1 MVEKID
7 KTVLVV
13 DDEPDIRLYI
23 KTVLENAGFDVSVAG
38 NGKEALDRMTEKKP
52 DVISLDLV
60 MPKMSGLKFYR
71 YIQKNKDRAGIPV
84 VVVTAHAK
92 DEFGKAD
99 LDKIRA
105 AKSKGGTMLVVEKPI
120 EPVNYVNA
128 IRRALGMD
136 EIASEETSE
145 KDVLRVKLKDKMK
158 NADRKT
164 LEDALR
170 ILEEGSDGPGTDR

>member
-1 MVEKID
+1 MVEKAK

-13 DDEPDIRLYI
+13 DDEPDIRLYM
-23 KTVLENAGFDVSVAG
+23 KTVLENAGFDVSVAA

-71 YIQKNKDRAGIPV
+71 YIQKNKDRADVPV

-99 LDKIRA
+99 LEKIRA
-105 AKSKGGTMLVVEKPI
+105 AKTGDGKMVVVEKPI
-120 EPVNYVNA
+120 DPVDYVNA

-136 EIASEETSE
+136 ELASEATSE
-145 KDVLRVKLKDKMK
+145 KDVLRVKLKEKMK
-158 NADRKT
+158 TADREA
-164 LEDALR
+164 LENALR
-170 ILEEGSDGPGTDR
+170 ILEEGTDS

>member
-1 MVEKID
+1 MVDETK

-13 DDEPDIRLYI
+13 DDEPDIRLYM
-23 KTVLENAGFDVSVAG
+23 KTVLENAGFDVAVAA

-71 YIQKNKDRAGIPV
+71 YIQKNKERADVPV

-99 LDKIRA
+99 LEKIRA
-105 AKSKGGTMLVVEKPI
+105 AKSGDGKMVVVEKPI
-120 EPVNYVNA
+120 DPPDYVNA

-136 EIASEETSE
+136 ELASEATSE
-145 KDVLRVKLKDKMK
+145 KDVLRVKLKEKMK
-158 NADRKT
+158 TADREA
-164 LEDALR
+164 LENALR
-170 ILEEGSDGPGTDR
+170 MLEEGKDQ

>member
-1 MVEKID
+1 MVEKTN

-13 DDEPDIRLYI
+13 DDEPDIRLYL
-23 KTVLENAGFDVSVAG
+23 KTVLENAGFDVAIAA

-71 YIQKNKDRAGIPV
+71 YIQKNKDRADVPV

-105 AKSKGGTMLVVEKPI
+105 VKSKGGKMVVVEKPI
-120 EPVNYVNA
+120 EPINYINA
-128 IRRALGMD
+128 IRRVLGMD
-136 EIASEETSE
+136 ELASEATSE
-145 KDVLRVKLKDKMK
+145 KDVLRVKLKEKMK
-158 NADRKT
+158 TADREA
-164 LEDALR
+164 LENALK
-170 ILEEGSDGPGTDR
+170 ILEEGTDS

>member
-1 MVEKID
+1 MVEKTN

-13 DDEPDIRLYI
+13 DDEPDIRLYL
-23 KTVLENAGFDVSVAG
+23 KTVLENAGFDVAIAA

-71 YIQKNKDRAGIPV
+71 YIQKNKDRADVPV

-105 AKSKGGTMLVVEKPI
+105 VKSEGGKMVVVEKPI
-120 EPVNYVNA
+120 EPISYVNA
-128 IRRALGMD
+128 IRRVLGMD
-136 EIASEETSE
+136 ELASEATSE
-145 KDVLRVKLKDKMK
+145 KDVLRVKLKEKMK
-158 NADRKT
+158 TADREA
-164 LEDALR
+164 LENALK
-170 ILEEGSDGPGTDR
+170 ILEEGTDS

>member
-1 MVEKID
+1 MAENIG

-13 DDEPDIRLYI
+13 DDEPNLRLYLQ
-23 KTVLENAGFDVSVAG
+23 TLLEDAGFEVALAA
-38 NGKEALDRMTEKKP
+38 NGKEALDRMTENKP

-92 DEFGKAD
+92 DEFGEGD
-99 LDKIRA
+99 LQKLKA
-105 AKSKGGTMLVVEKPI
+105 AKSKAGTILIVEKPI
-120 EPVNYVNA
+120 KPLPYINT

-136 EIASEETSE
+136 EIASEETGE
-145 KDVLRVKLKDKMK
+145 KDVLKVRLKEKMK
-158 NADRKT
+158 SADRKT
-164 LEDALR
+164 LEDVLK
-170 ILEEGSDGPGTDR
+170 ILNKDTEK

>member
-1 MVEKID
+1 MAEKTG

-13 DDEPDIRLYI
+13 DDEPDIRLYL
-23 KTVLENAGFDVSVAG
+23 KTVLENAGFDVSLAA

-84 VVVTAHAK
+84 VVVTAHAQ

-99 LDKIRA
+99 LDKIKA
-105 AKSKGGTMLVVEKPI
+105 AKSEGGTIVVLEKPI
-120 EPVNYVNA
+120 QPVPFVNTV
-128 IRRALGMD
+128 RTVLGMD
-136 EIASEETSE
+136 EIVSEETSE
-145 KDVLRVKLKDKMK
+145 KDVLKVKLRERMK
-158 NADRKT
+158 TADTKT
-164 LEDALR
+164 LEDILK
-170 ILEEGSDGPGTDR
+170 ILEQLDKE